1 MCINFYINSEYII
14 ALKWKTWNIKWDR
27 SLRRLL
33 WILCKS
39 TKCSWRIAQCDS
51 SKRNQRE
58 TRIGGFFRIGCSSKI
73 NIILVS
79 QNHIVCI
86 YFICQIVTHRNFS
99 KLTLGAIGAVM
110 GTLAAVGV
118 AIQSVNQNSICTTVC
133 VCTIIIVSR
142 HLNQPAFFIKC
153 IKITEYFVYFRSR
166 RLEILP

>member
-1 MCINFYINSEYII
+1 MCINFYINLEYII

-86 YFICQIVTHRNFS
+86 YFICQIVMHRNFFKVDPWS
-99 KLTLGAIGAVM
+99 NWRSNGNPRC
-110 GTLAAVGV
+110 
-118 AIQSVNQNSICTTVC
+118 SRSCNSICQ
-133 VCTIIIVSR
+133 SE
-142 HLNQPAFFIKC
+142 LNMHNGMCLYYYYCFTAFSLS
-153 IKITEYFVYFRSR
+153 VFR
-166 RLEILP
+166 